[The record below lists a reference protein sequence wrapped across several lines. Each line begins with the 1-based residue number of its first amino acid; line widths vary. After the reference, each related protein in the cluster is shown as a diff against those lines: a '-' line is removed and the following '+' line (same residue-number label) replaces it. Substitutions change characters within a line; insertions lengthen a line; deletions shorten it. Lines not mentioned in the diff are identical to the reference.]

1 MKRLFA
7 ASLLV
12 FVCICASAQSI
23 VGSHSFEI
31 GGGINLFGL
40 IASHGGPDREL
51 GPGVFFEYRYAFAEH
66 FDVGGQLNFKCGKG
80 RPEYSGPG
88 SPTFEFFDNQVAL
101 KAVADYNICPSRLAS
116 PYIGIGAGTGYMFSK
131 LLENNQINHYPYG
144 IVGGRIGIQVWRF
157 RIALECDFALKHGLS
172 SEETSTALNLSFTF

>member
-1 MKRLFA
+1 M
-7 ASLLV
+7 LLV
-12 FVCICASAQSI
+12 FVCTCASAQSI

-66 FDVGGQLNFKCGKG
+66 FDVGG
-80 RPEYSGPG
+80 
-88 SPTFEFFDNQVAL
+88 
-101 KAVADYNICPSRLAS
+101 
-116 PYIGIGAGTGYMFSK
+116 
-131 LLENNQINHYPYG
+131 
-144 IVGGRIGIQVWRF
+144 RIGIQVWRF